1 MNENQSIIKTSTSI
15 ESSTESSTSE
25 QTLVSVLCP
34 TYNQAPFI
42 KQCLESLLNQQTTF
56 RYEILINDDCSTDG
70 TTKIVQ
76 EYAHKYHHL
85 VRLFLHDQNQFTQ
98 GIDII
103 RDILLP
109 QAKGKYIA
117 ICEGDDY
124 WTNPDKLQ
132 HQVDLMEQEPQTGLV
147 YTYFYKYSER
157 QQKPTDFHFH
167 EHEGNVYDY
176 ILASKCTI
184 WYLTVMM
191 RKSLML
197 TAPHLDTKKYF
208 TGDIFW
214 YYWVTL
220 HAKTRLLR
228 EYTGVYRLLDTSV
241 SHFMDRRKKIDFF
254 YKSSNT
260 RLYFVQ
266 NYPPRNQPALGRL
279 VEKKSLINCFKY
291 ALAHGD
297 YTLCQSLKIPL
308 FPLMSLKKTCYW
320 LLHKSSCTKS
330 SFLKIS
336 ELYNHYLNKNQPA

>member
-1 MNENQSIIKTSTSI
+1 MNKNQSIIKTPTTFGNTAEHI
-15 ESSTESSTSE
+15 SSDPP
-25 QTLVSVLCP
+25 LVSVLCP

-42 KQCLESLLNQQTTF
+42 KQCLDSVLTQQTTF

-70 TTKIVQ
+70 TTKIVK
-76 EYAHKYHHL
+76 EYAHKYPDL
-85 VRLFLHDQNQFTQ
+85 IRLFLHDQNQFTQ
-98 GIDII
+98 GVDII

-109 QAKGKYIA
+109 EAEGKYIA

-124 WTNPDKLQ
+124 WINANKLQ
-132 HQVDLMEQEPQTGLV
+132 HEADLMEQEPETGLV
-147 YTYFYKYSER
+147 YTYFYKYSE
-157 QQKPTDFHFH
+157 QKQERTDFHFH

-220 HAKTRLLR
+220 HAQTRLLR
-228 EYTGVYRLLDTSV
+228 EFTGVYRLLDTSV

-260 RLYFVQ
+260 RLYFVK
-266 NYPPRNQPALGRL
+266 NYPPRSKPTFACLIA
-279 VEKKSLINCFKY
+279 KKSLVNCFKY

-297 YTLCQSLKIPL
+297 YALCQTLNIPL
-308 FPLMSLKKTCYW
+308 FPLMSLKKTFYW
-320 LLHKSSCTKS
+320 ILRICSFSEL

-336 ELYNHYLNKNQPA
+336 ELYNRYLNKN

>member
-1 MNENQSIIKTSTSI
+1 MNKNQSIIQT
-15 ESSTESSTSE
+15 SSTPGDIAEQASSE
-25 QTLVSVLCP
+25 KTLVSVLCP

-42 KQCLESLLNQQTTF
+42 RQCLDSVLTQQTTF

-76 EYAHKYHHL
+76 EYANKYSSL
-85 VRLFLHDQNQFTQ
+85 IRLFLHDQNQFTQ
-98 GIDII
+98 GVDII

-109 QAKGKYIA
+109 EAKGKYIA

-124 WTNPDKLQ
+124 WINPNKLQ
-132 HQVDLMEQEPQTGLV
+132 HQADLMEQEPETGLV
-147 YTYFYKYSER
+147 YTYFYKYSE
-157 QQKPTDFHFH
+157 QQKKRTEFHFH

-197 TAPHLDTKKYF
+197 AAPLLDTRKYF

-241 SHFMDRRKKIDFF
+241 SHFVDRRKKIDFF

-266 NYPPRNQPALGRL
+266 NYPPRSNPSFASL
-279 VEKKSLINCFKY
+279 VTKKSLINCFKY

-297 YTLCQSLKIPL
+297 YSLCQTLKIPL
-308 FPLMSLKKTCYW
+308 LPLMSLKKTCYW
-320 LLHKSSCTKS
+320 MLRTCSYSKY

-336 ELYNHYLNKNQPA
+336 ELYNYYLNKY